1 MCPASSVNAWHMR
14 TVLCIPVSELVS
26 CTFSTI
32 PIMSLLFTCIHVY
45 INNNCALVVLAQL
58 RLSIHMRT
66 RSSYLEPHSCRSTHM
81 CTCSAS
87 KVVRTMDGKRKLM
100 TLFNVGVTR
109 VRRHCTTH
117 ASLCFALLYG
127 SYYWPLLSLIAP
139 PQTESAFSAYE

>member
-1 MCPASSVNAWHMR
+1 
-14 TVLCIPVSELVS
+14 
-26 CTFSTI
+26 
-32 PIMSLLFTCIHVY
+32 
-45 INNNCALVVLAQL
+45 
-58 RLSIHMRT
+58 MRT

-117 ASLCFALLYG
+117 AFLCFALLYG

-139 PQTESAFSAYE
+139 PKLRVPSPPMNDVHFLCKLTLITCQDVPGPLLGFLCGSIVIRKYRERAWEGGYTHMLSS